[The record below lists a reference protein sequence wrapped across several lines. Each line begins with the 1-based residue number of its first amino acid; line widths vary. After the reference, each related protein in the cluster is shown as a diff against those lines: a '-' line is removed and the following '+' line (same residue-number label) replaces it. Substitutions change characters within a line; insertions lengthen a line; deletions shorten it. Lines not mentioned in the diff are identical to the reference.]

1 MKGND
6 TALAEGKDRTTRE
19 QTFQRED
26 STLEPQNRSRE
37 NETKTLGSNAHH
49 RCLRGARTLFTVS
62 RFWSTSVRVTKEGG
76 KDDVPAFPHHC
87 MGNCTTL
94 TTELLVSEKTHQ
106 RPSQTK
112 PRATS
117 WQKPRVHGEG
127 IVKKLHCCKKEKKYV
142 SLLLYTQKY
151 SWKDQQKQIPLV
163 ASGAGIWVAGSQ
175 GIKED
180 FPFIL

>member
-49 RCLRGARTLFTVS
+49 RCLHGARTLFTVS

-127 IVKKLHCCKKEKKYV
+127 IVKKLHCCKKEKNMCLCF
-142 SLLLYTQKY
+142 STHRN
-151 SWKDQQKQIPLV
+151 IPGRTNRNRCHWLP
-163 ASGAGIWVAGSQ
+163 GAGIWVAGSQ
-175 GIKED
+175 GIKD